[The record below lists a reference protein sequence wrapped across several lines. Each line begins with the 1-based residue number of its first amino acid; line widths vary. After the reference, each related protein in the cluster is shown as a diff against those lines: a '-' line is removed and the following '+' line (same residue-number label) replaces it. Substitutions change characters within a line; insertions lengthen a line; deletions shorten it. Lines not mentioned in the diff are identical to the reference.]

1 MARATVAFVLHA
13 HLPWVDPALEDDTLE
28 SRWLLDA
35 LTDCYLPLLDVLG
48 GLAADRVPVRIV
60 CSLSPTL
67 LAGLAHPSLAA
78 RYARHLDR
86 LDALLDAEAVRL
98 RATALADAVSW
109 QRARIARAR
118 AAYFERHRGD
128 PIGALRAAAASRVVE
143 LWTTAATHAVLPLLS
158 PGWVRTQIDVGLRTF
173 RTHLEREPA
182 GFWLPECAYDPRLDQ
197 PLLAAGVGR
206 VVLDTHGLAGGTP
219 PPVYGPHAP
228 IATPSGLVAIARD
241 ALGSQQ
247 VWSAASGLP
256 GDPWYLDHHAD
267 LGWTRS
273 PEELR
278 DFIPVPPGG
287 APVGIGYHRVT
298 GGDGP
303 KAPYEPERADERV
316 RTHADAFVNRAAWR
330 ALELSAQM
338 DRSPLLVYAFDA
350 ELFGHWWAEGPAW
363 LDAVLRRLAGHVDLA
378 ARTPADDLALHPVI
392 QRVAAVAST
401 WGAGGH
407 LETWLAPETAPLQ
420 AAIATRGDELT
431 RLVADGPATAVAT
444 PAITAAAHHLLL
456 AQASDWPFMITRDTS
471 APYARRRLDAHLAA
485 VDRLHD
491 AIRSGARPDR
501 SDLPHDRSFPT
512 LHCRDLSRTLLLS

>member
-13 HLPWVDPALEDDTLE
+13 HLPWVDPAREDDTLE
-28 SRWLLDA
+28 SRWLLDT
-35 LTDCYLPLLDVLG
+35 LTDCYLPLLELLG
-48 GLAADRVPVRIV
+48 GLASDGIPVRV
-60 CSLSPTL
+60 ACSVSPTL

-78 RYARHLDR
+78 RYAGHLDR
-86 LDALLDAEAVRL
+86 LDALLDAEEARL
-98 RATALADAVSW
+98 RGTALADAVSW
-109 QRARIARAR
+109 QHARIARAR

-128 PIGALRAAAASRVVE
+128 PIGALRAAAASGVVE

-197 PLLAAGVGR
+197 ALLAAGVGR
-206 VVLDTHGLAGGTP
+206 VVLDTHGLGDGT

-228 IATPSGLVAIARD
+228 IATPAGLVAIARD

-267 LGWTRS
+267 LGWSRS
-273 PEELR
+273 PDELR

-287 APVGIGYHRVT
+287 APVGIRYHRVT
-298 GGDGP
+298 GGDGA
-303 KAPYEPERADERV
+303 KAPYEPERAGERV

-330 ALELSAQM
+330 ALELSADM
-338 DRSPLLVYAFDA
+338 DRPPLLVYAFDA

-363 LDAVLRRLAGHVDLA
+363 LDAVLRRLAGHADLA
-378 ARTPADDLALHPVI
+378 ARTPADDLGLHPVV
-392 QRVAAVAST
+392 QRVAAAAST

-420 AAIATRGDELT
+420 AAIATRADELT
-431 RLVADGPATAVAT
+431 RLVAGAHATTVAGPAL
-444 PAITAAAHHLLL
+444 TAAAHHLLL
-456 AQASDWPFMITRDTS
+456 AQASDWPFMITRGMS

-491 AIRSGARPDR
+491 AIRRGARPDR

-512 LHCRDLSRTLLLS
+512 LEYGGLSRTLLLS